1 MENTGQKHR
10 PHIKVGKDVDE
21 EEEEEIREE
30 SIFRDNGSG
39 VVKYFQLKL

>member
-21 EEEEEIREE
+21 EEEEAPSVLENNNRA
-30 SIFRDNGSG
+30 S
-39 VVKYFQLKL
+39 Y